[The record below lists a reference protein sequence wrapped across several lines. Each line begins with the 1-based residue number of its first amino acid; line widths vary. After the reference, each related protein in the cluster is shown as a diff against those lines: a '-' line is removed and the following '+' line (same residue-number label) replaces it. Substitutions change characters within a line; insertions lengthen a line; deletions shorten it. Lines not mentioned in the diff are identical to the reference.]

1 MIKMNNNGTTFTL
14 PITLTLT
21 QQEIDSLPKNGV
33 MVEEAV
39 LIKLY
44 TQIRNE
50 GIVGLRDRVNNLHP
64 QYTTFRNHCDEL
76 VEDDD
81 E

>member
-50 GIVGLRDRVNNLHP
+50 GIVGFRVNNLHP

-76 VEDDD
+76 VEDD

>member
-76 VEDDD
+76 VEDD

>member
-1 MIKMNNNGTTFTL
+1 MNNNGETFTL

-21 QQEIDSLPKNGV
+21 QAEIDSLPSNGV

-44 TQIRNE
+44 SHIRNE
-50 GIVGLRDRVNNLHP
+50 GIVGLRERVNYSHP
-64 QYTTFRNHCDEL
+64 QYTTFRNHCDE
-76 VEDDD
+76 VICD
-81 E
+81 EE